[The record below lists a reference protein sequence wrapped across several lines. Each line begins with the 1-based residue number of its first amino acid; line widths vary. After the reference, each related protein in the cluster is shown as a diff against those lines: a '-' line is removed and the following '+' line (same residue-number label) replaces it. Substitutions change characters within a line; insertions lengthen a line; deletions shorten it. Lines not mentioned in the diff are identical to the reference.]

1 MRIFW
6 DYRIMTRLDDF
17 LEPLNH
23 GVWEITVPKDT
34 VTEPLGEQWE
44 TSTFN
49 FPSPGM
55 IASYRNGRYHVH
67 EMKNKWMVHLDRY
80 DPKTHPVLHLVDSPL
95 LLMISSTFFTLIKD
109 TRRVK
114 TADTED
120 LLKVQTSVWRDLVI
134 IGVFFLL
141 AGCFILLYPRTF
153 FRGLFTLI
161 VPLAITCLGIIIITW
176 SFRCR
181 GSDINRKG
189 NLHMGI
195 VVLFV
200 GLIALVLP
208 LSLWAL
214 VLLGILAIWMISSAI
229 MMFAHVLK
237 GRHGVPEGFYTTL
250 IVGILC
256 LVFFILIFYDPAG
269 ILELLTTILG
279 CIAFMLGITLL
290 VNGLELRKW
299 MNRVNPP

>member
-1 MRIFW
+1 
-6 DYRIMTRLDDF
+6 MTQLDDF
-17 LEPLNH
+17 LDPLNQ
-23 GVWEITVPKDT
+23 GVWEITVSKET
-34 VTEPLGEQWE
+34 VTEPLGKQWE
-44 TSTFN
+44 KSTYN

-55 IASYRNGRYHVH
+55 IASYRNGRFHVH
-67 EMKNKWMVHLDRY
+67 EMKTEWKVHLDRY
-80 DPKTHPVLHLVDSPL
+80 DPKTHPILHLVDSPL

-114 TADTED
+114 TADTAD
-120 LLKVQTSVWRDLVI
+120 LLKVQRSLWRDLVFF
-134 IGVFFLL
+134 GVFFLL
-141 AGCFILLYPRTF
+141 VGGFILLYPRTF
-153 FRGLFTLI
+153 FRGLFTLL
-161 VPLAITCLGIIIITW
+161 VPLAITGLGIVIIVW
-176 SFRCR
+176 SFRH
-181 GSDINRKG
+181 GESDIYRKG
-189 NLHMGI
+189 NLRMGI
-195 VVLFV
+195 VVLFF

-269 ILELLTTILG
+269 ILELLTSILG
-279 CIAFMLGITLL
+279 SIAFMLGLTLL
-290 VNGLELRKW
+290 VNGLQLRMW
-299 MNRVNPP
+299 MNKVNPQ